1 MTTLTG
7 EQQVKEGELLT
18 VIFRQGLPGLGSSQ
32 RYNLYALED
41 NPFFYYLES
50 VDEPEMSLVLM
61 DPFSCFTGYSVE
73 LTEEDIKEL
82 EVSRQEDV
90 LVLTTVTFAGEQ
102 KMTTNLAAPIVI
114 NLKKKLARQVFI
126 TEKMDSMRTP
136 LNYKK
141 NF

>member
-18 VIFRQGLPGLGSSQ
+18 VIFRQGLPGFGSSQ
-32 RYNLYALED
+32 KYNLYALED

-73 LTEEDIKEL
+73 LTEEDISEL

>member
-1 MTTLTG
+1 VTTLTG

-18 VIFRQGLPGLGSSQ
+18 VIFRQGLPGFGSSQ
-32 RYNLYALED
+32 KYNLYALED

-73 LTEEDIKEL
+73 LTEEDISEL

>member
-1 MTTLTG
+1 VTTLTG

-18 VIFRQGLPGLGSSQ
+18 VIFRQGLPGFGSSQ
-32 RYNLYALED
+32 KYNLYALED

-73 LTEEDIKEL
+73 LTEEDISEL

-102 KMTTNLAAPIVI
+102 NMTTNLAAPIVI
-114 NLKKKLARQVFI
+114 NVKKKLARQVFI
-126 TEKMDSMRTP
+126 AEKMDSMRTP
-136 LNYKK
+136 LNFKK

>member
-1 MTTLTG
+1 M
-7 EQQVKEGELLT
+7 
-18 VIFRQGLPGLGSSQ
+18 PGLGSSQ

-114 NLKKKLARQVFI
+114 NLKKKLARQIFI
-126 TEKMDSMRTP
+126 DEKMDSMRTP
-136 LNYKK
+136 LNFKK